1 MLIEFAGQSVQDA
14 DNVAADPGRLF
25 NLYRQP
31 VSDVRKA
38 VKSVLAMNWLSD
50 LPGSMCRAMGVV
62 QGTLYVAH
70 GGALWSVG
78 PDGGF
83 VYCADIPDSP
93 ETTIAG
99 NLGRVTV
106 VANGRYFVWDGS
118 TLSEPATGAFAD
130 FASVDFIGS
139 VTMLVEKNGR
149 RYQWSELLDPYT
161 LDGLDFAT
169 TESRDDNNVRGM
181 TFGPEF
187 WIFKETSIER
197 IAPNPAAQ
205 TSSQRFSY
213 IPGSTIDKG
222 LRAFGLLCRTDTGG
236 FFIGSDGKAYILAAG
251 GMLQRVSIPPIETA
265 IEQGQPV
272 TCFYYRD
279 EGHEFV
285 CVVFADRPAWCFD
298 ITTNEWHER
307 GEGVLEAWSM
317 RHAAMVYDA
326 PYACNDTG
334 NFVKLARTNE
344 DFSGP
349 LRRIAVSRLIG
360 GENRRFRVSR
370 MQVNFRTGFT
380 GTAMLRTSQ
389 DRGMTWGAPKERSTG
404 DVGEYRTQVAWRAL
418 GMFRNFVCELSISD
432 PVDCPFESFAVLDVM

>member
-1 MLIEFAGQSVQDA
+1 MQIEFAGQSVQDA

-25 NLYRQP
+25 NCYRQP

-38 VKSVLAMNWLSD
+38 VKSVLGMDKLSD
-50 LPGSMCRAMGVV
+50 IAGGMCRAMGVV
-62 QGTLYVAH
+62 QGVLYVAH
-70 GGALWSVG
+70 GGVLWTVDATG
-78 PDGGF
+78 ATT
-83 VYCADIPDSP
+83 YCGDIPDSP

-99 NLGRVTV
+99 NNQYVTV

-118 TLSEPATGAFAD
+118 TLAEPTAGAFSD
-130 FASVDFIGS
+130 FASVDFLNQA
-139 VTMLVEKNGR
+139 TMLVERNGR
-149 RYQWSELLDPYT
+149 RFQWSELVDPYT

-169 TESRDDNNVRGM
+169 TESRDDNNIRGM
-181 TFGPEF
+181 SFGPEF

-197 IAPNPAAQ
+197 IAPNPAAV

-222 LRAFGLLCRTDTGG
+222 LLAFGLLCKMDTGG
-236 FFIGSDGKAYILAAG
+236 FFVGSDGKAYILAAG
-251 GMLQRVSIPPIETA
+251 GMLQRVSIPPVETA
-265 IEQGQPV
+265 IAQGQPA
-272 TCFYYRD
+272 TAFYYRD

-285 CVVFADRPAWCFD
+285 CVTFADRPAWCLD

-307 GEGVLEAWSM
+307 GEGVFEPWSM
-317 RHAAMVYDA
+317 RHASMAYDGA
-326 PYACNDTG
+326 FACNDSG
-334 NFVKLARTNE
+334 NFVKLVRNNE

-380 GTAMLRTSQ
+380 GTAMLRTSP
-389 DRGMTWGAPKERSTG
+389 DRGMTWSDPKERSVG

-432 PVDCPFESFAVLDVM
+432 PVECPFESFAVLDVA

>member
-1 MLIEFAGQSVQDA
+1 MLVEFAGPSNQDA

-31 VSDVRKA
+31 MGDSRKA
-38 VKSVLAMNWLSD
+38 VKSVLAMDKLSD
-50 LPGSMCRAMGVV
+50 IPGGMCRAMGVV
-62 QGTLYVAH
+62 QGTLYLVH
-70 GGALWSVG
+70 GGALYSVG

-93 ETTIAG
+93 ETTLAG
-99 NLGRVTV
+99 NNGKVTV

-118 TLSEPATGAFAD
+118 VLTEPTPGAFDD
-130 FASVDFIGS
+130 FASVDFIGQVS
-139 VTMLVEKNGR
+139 MLVEKNGR
-149 RYQWSELLDPYT
+149 RYQWSELVDPVT

-169 TESRDDNNVRGM
+169 TETRDDLNVRGM

-197 IAPNPAAQ
+197 IAPNPAAA
-205 TSSQRFSY
+205 TSSQRFVY

-222 LRAFGLLCRTDTGG
+222 LMAFGLLCRMDTGG
-236 FFIGSDGKAYILAAG
+236 FFVANDGKAYVCSAG
-251 GMLQRVSIPPIETA
+251 GMLQRVSVPPVETA
-265 IEQGQPV
+265 IAQGNPV
-272 TCFYYRD
+272 TAFYYKD

-285 CVVFADRPAWCFD
+285 CIAFTDRPAWCFD

-307 GEGVLEAWSM
+307 GEGVLDPWSV
-317 RHAAMVYDA
+317 RHAARAYDA
-326 PYACNDTG
+326 DFVCNDSG
-334 NFVKLARTNE
+334 AFCKLARTNE

-349 LRRIAVSRLIG
+349 LRRIAVSRVVG
-360 GENRRFRVSR
+360 GENKRFRVSR

-389 DRGMTWGAPKERSTG
+389 DRGMTWSAPKERSLG
-404 DVGEYRTQVAWRAL
+404 GVGEYRTQVAWRAL
-418 GMFRNFVCELSISD
+418 GMFRNFVCELSIAD
-432 PVDCPFESFAVLDVM
+432 PVDAPFESMAVLDVF

>member
-1 MLIEFAGQSVQDA
+1 MQIEFAGQSVQDA
-14 DNVAADPGRLF
+14 DNIGADPGRLF
-25 NLYRQP
+25 NCYRQP
-31 VSDVRKA
+31 TSDVRKA
-38 VKSVLAMNWLSD
+38 VKSVLGMTQLSD
-50 LPGSMCRAMGVV
+50 ITGGMCRAMGVIE
-62 QGTLYVAH
+62 GALYVVH
-70 GGALWSVG
+70 GGALWLVTS
-78 PDGGF
+78 DGGAT
-83 VYCADIPDSP
+83 YCADIPDSP

-118 TLSEPATGAFAD
+118 TLSEPTTGAFAD

-139 VTMLVEKNGR
+139 VSMLVEKNGR

-169 TESRDDNNVRGM
+169 TESRDDNNIRGM

-222 LRAFGLLCRTDTGG
+222 LKAFGLLCRMDTGG
-236 FFIGSDGKAYILAAG
+236 FFVSNDGKAYILAAG
-251 GMLQRVSIPPIETA
+251 GMLQRVSTPPVETA
-265 IEQGQPV
+265 IDQGNPV
-272 TCFYYRD
+272 TAFYYRD

-285 CVVFADRPAWCFD
+285 CLIFTDRPAWCFD

-307 GEGVLEAWSM
+307 GEGVFDAWSM
-317 RHAAMVYDA
+317 RHASMAYGA
-326 PYACNDTG
+326 AYACNDSG
-334 NFVKLARTNE
+334 HLVKLERTNE
-344 DFSGP
+344 DYSGP
-349 LRRIAVSRLIG
+349 LRRIAVSRLMG

-389 DRGMTWGAPKERSTG
+389 DRGLTWSAPKERTLG
-404 DVGEYRTQVAWRAL
+404 LVGEYRTQVSWRAL
-418 GMFRNFVCELSISD
+418 GMFRNFVIELSISD
-432 PVDCPFESFAVLDVM
+432 AVECPFESFAVLDVT